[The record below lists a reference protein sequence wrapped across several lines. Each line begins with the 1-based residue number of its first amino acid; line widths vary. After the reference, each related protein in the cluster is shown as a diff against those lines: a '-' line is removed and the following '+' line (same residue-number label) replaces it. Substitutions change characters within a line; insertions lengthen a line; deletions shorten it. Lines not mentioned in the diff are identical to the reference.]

1 MGAERAVIAKQG
13 APGYVVIRNFTDT
26 IVAKLDLEGDGE
38 WLLFGRVSLSNRDG
52 DPQNANAKLVYRA
65 SSTIDEVLVRIDE
78 APGSMDGTAQVLY
91 VQGAVTA
98 EARETVTL
106 ECSTYF
112 GTAMNGS
119 LIALKV
125 DKVEIQ

>member
-1 MGAERAVIAKQG
+1 MGAERAVIARQG
-13 APGYVVIRNFTDT
+13 APGYMVVRNFTDT
-26 IVAKLDLEGDGE
+26 IVAKLELEGDGE
-38 WLLFGRVSLSNRDG
+38 WLLFGRVSVSNRDG

-65 SSTIDEVLVRIDE
+65 NTTIDEGMVRIDE
-78 APGSMDGTAQVLY
+78 APGSGDGIVQVLY
-91 VQGAVTA
+91 VQGALAA

-125 DKVEIQ
+125 DKVEYQ